1 MTALPYNQS
10 NPLLPVSCLAFYSNY
25 CKATF
30 LQSQFRKNTANSN
43 SARVRFL
50 PESSL
55 LCFPVALELHPACRF
70 LAINLH
76 STGLCFD
83 WRDKCQSKR
92 AGESREQFRQK
103 SKICLHFERDQDVR
117 GVAIQRGIARPF
129 QVVSLIF
136 KKVN

>member
-1 MTALPYNQS
+1 MDEPSLIHCYQFLALPFIQII
-10 NPLLPVSCLAFYSNY
+10 AKQHF
-25 CKATF
+25 CKASSERTPQIRTVQEF
-30 LQSQFRKNTANSN
+30 
-43 SARVRFL
+43 VFL
-50 PESSL
+50 PESRL
-55 LCFPVALELHPACRF
+55 LCFPVALELHPACQF

-117 GVAIQRGIARPF
+117 GVTIQRGIARPF